1 MSFTFLIQF
10 IMILNKFR
18 LLLYYTQIHI
28 LRNIKNYICKMKGLI
43 FFTICLFSS
52 SIIAQ
57 NNENITL
64 NDSRIDSLI
73 STQIKLNISKR
84 GVDGYRVQIHHNK
97 SQSREESEKVRA
109 RFSLDFPH
117 LKTYLEYKSPNYKIQ
132 AGNFLN
138 KLDAFKVL
146 KEISRKYK
154 GAYIVP
160 ATVPFEEVI
169 N

>member
-1 MSFTFLIQF
+1 M
-10 IMILNKFR
+10 ND
-18 LLLYYTQIHI
+18 
-28 LRNIKNYICKMKGLI
+28 LI
-43 FFTICLFSS
+43 FIAICLFSG

-57 NNENITL
+57 NTENMTI

-73 STQIKLNISKR
+73 STQVKLNISKR

-109 RFSLDFPH
+109 QFSLDFPH
-117 LKTYLEYKSPNYKIQ
+117 LKTYLEYKSPNFKIQ

>member
-1 MSFTFLIQF
+1 MSFVFLLQF

-18 LLLYYTQIHI
+18 LFIYYTQIHI

-43 FFTICLFSS
+43 FFTIWIFSS

-57 NNENITL
+57 NNENIKL
-64 NDSRIDSLI
+64 NDARIDSLI

-84 GVDGYRVQIHHNK
+84 GVDGYRVQIQHNQ
-97 SQSREESEKVRA
+97 SQSRQESEKVRA
-109 RFSLDFPH
+109 QFSLDFPH
-117 LKTYLEYKSPNYKIQ
+117 LKTYLEYISPNYKIQ
-132 AGNFLN
+132 VGNFLN
-138 KLDAFKVL
+138 KLDAFKV
-146 KEISRKYK
+146 KKQISRKYK

-160 ATVPFEEVI
+160 ATVPFDEII

>member
-1 MSFTFLIQF
+1 
-10 IMILNKFR
+10 
-18 LLLYYTQIHI
+18 
-28 LRNIKNYICKMKGLI
+28 MKGLI
-43 FFTICLFSS
+43 FIMICFFSS

-57 NNENITL
+57 NTEYVST

-73 STQIKLNISKR
+73 STQIKLNKSKR

-109 RFSLDFPH
+109 QFSLDFPH
-117 LKTYLEYKSPNYKIQ
+117 LKTYLKFISPYYKIQ
-132 AGNFLN
+132 VGNFLN
-138 KLDAFKVL
+138 KLDAYKVK

-154 GAYIVP
+154 GPYIVP
-160 ATVPFEEVI
+160 ATVQFEDVI

>member
-1 MSFTFLIQF
+1 MKDLIF
-10 IMILNKFR
+10 IMI
-18 LLLYYTQIHI
+18 
-28 LRNIKNYICKMKGLI
+28 
-43 FFTICLFSS
+43 CLFLI

-57 NNENITL
+57 NTEYVSI

-73 STQIKLNISKR
+73 STQINLNKSKR
-84 GVDGYRVQIHHNK
+84 GLDGYRVQIHHNK

-109 RFSLDFPH
+109 QFSLDFPH